1 MAKAAWRL
9 PMKLDSR
16 VAPLFAA
23 LLVAT
28 TASPAL
34 AQVPRSAP
42 QPVPAVSSIPAARDV
57 PFPGTIDLKINATDI
72 QRGVFRV
79 TETVPVPAGQRDL
92 ILQIPLWLPGEH
104 SPTGTVNLIADIHF
118 LANGKE
124 LAWTRDPLETS
135 AFHVPVPAGAKEVT
149 ATFVHTSPLQPSEG
163 RIVMTP
169 EMLSLQW
176 DKMSFYPAGYFVRRI
191 DFTPTV
197 TVPHDWQVFTALDG
211 QTRSGD
217 TLSWRKVDYEQLV
230 DSPILAGKYARRFD
244 LGHNVKLDA
253 VADEAK
259 DLALAPEHLAAFK
272 KLVDEA
278 LAVHGAAHF
287 DHYDFLVSLSD
298 KLGGI
303 GLEHQR
309 SNESSL
315 DPESFIKWKAKD
327 YGRNVIAHEFNHS
340 WDGKFRR
347 PADLWTPDYRQPMQ
361 DSLLWVYEGQDQ
373 FWGNVLA
380 ARSGIQTK
388 EDVLGEF
395 ANIAGLYSTQAGRE
409 WRSVEDTTNDPI
421 IDSRRPQPYR
431 DLSRN
436 EDYYNEGALVW
447 LEADQIIRQGTH
459 GAKGLDDFARA
470 FFGVRPGDIGQLTY
484 TFDQVAA
491 QLNGIYPYDW
501 ATFLKTRLY
510 RPAQPAPTQGVE
522 KAGYKLVWK
531 DKPNPYAAAREKN
544 AKSTSLTYSLGFSL
558 DKDGKVSGTLWDS
571 PAFNAG
577 VVTGA
582 QLMAVDGKAY
592 DADTIKD
599 AITAAKTSKDPI
611 QLLIKRGDRFTT
623 VPVDYHGGLRYPWI
637 EPASAG
643 EQPLDR
649 LLAPR
654 TGPLP
659 PQTRDKDEDE
669 DDK

>member
-1 MAKAAWRL
+1 
-9 PMKLDSR
+9 MKLDSR
-16 VAPLFAA
+16 VAT
-23 LLVAT
+23 LVASLLC
-28 TASPAL
+28 AAAAAPAF

-42 QPVPAVSSIPAARDV
+42 QPVPAVSGVPAARDF
-57 PFPGTIDLKINATDI
+57 PYPGTIELKIDATDI
-72 QRGVFRV
+72 QRGVFHV
-79 TETVPVPAGQRDL
+79 TETVPVPAGRSDL

-104 SPTGTVNLIADIHF
+104 GPGGTVNLFADIHF
-118 LANGKE
+118 FANGNE
-124 LAWTRDPLETS
+124 LAWTRDPVETS
-135 AFHVPVPAGAKEVT
+135 AFHIAFPAGTKDVT
-149 ATFVHTSPLQPSEG
+149 AKFVHTSPLQRSEG

-169 EMLSLQW
+169 DMLSLQW
-176 DKMSFYPAGYFVRRI
+176 EKMSLYPAGYFVRQI
-191 DFTPTV
+191 PFAPAV
-197 TVPHDWQVFTALDG
+197 TVPHGWQVFTALDG
-211 QTRSGD
+211 QARTGD
-217 TLSWRKVDYEQLV
+217 TLTWRKVDYEQLV
-230 DSPILAGKYARRFD
+230 DSPILAGQYARQFD

-259 DLALAPEHLAAFK
+259 DLDLAPAHLAAFK
-272 KLVDEA
+272 KLVEEA
-278 LAVHGAAHF
+278 YAAHGAFHF

-327 YGRNVIAHEFNHS
+327 YDRNVIAHEFNHS
-340 WDGKFRR
+340 WDGKYRR

-380 ARSGIQTK
+380 ARSGIQGK
-388 EDVLGEF
+388 DIVLGEF
-395 ANIAGLYSTQAGRE
+395 ANIAGFYSTQAGRE

-421 IDSRRPQPYR
+421 IDSRRPQPYG

-447 LEADQIIRQGTH
+447 LEADQIIRQGTK
-459 GAKGLDDFARA
+459 GAKGIDDFAKA

-484 TFDQVAA
+484 TFDQVVAT
-491 QLNGIYPYDW
+491 LNGVCPYDW
-501 ATFLKTRLY
+501 ATFLHDRLY
-510 RPAQPAPTQGVE
+510 RTGQPAPVKGIQM
-522 KAGYKLVWK
+522 AGYKLVWK
-531 DKPNPYAAAREKN
+531 DKPNPYAAGREKN
-544 AKSTSLTYSLGFSL
+544 SKGGASFTYSLGFSL
-558 DKDGKVSGTLWDS
+558 DKEGKVSGTLWNS

-577 VVTGA
+577 IVTGA
-582 QLMAVDGKAY
+582 QVMAVNGKAY
-592 DADTIKD
+592 DTDTIKD
-599 AITAAKTSKDPI
+599 AITAAKASKEPI
-611 QLLIKRGDRFTT
+611 QLLVKRGDRFMT

-637 EPASAG
+637 EPAAAG

-659 PQTRDKDEDE
+659 PPTPDKD
-669 DDK
+669 DDSDSK